1 MTMISSEL
9 IRSEV
14 SQYLIL
20 TGTLKERYGELD
32 DEILSDTL
40 EGISDLPETVAA
52 VIRSSLDD
60 EAYILGL
67 KRRLE
72 DLQARLAR
80 LRERYEKKRALARW
94 AMVEA
99 DLEKVMA
106 ADLSVSLRKGGE
118 KLEVID
124 EARVPTDYFVPQP
137 PKLDRKA
144 LIEALKRGEMV
155 NGALLVMA
163 EPTISVRVR

>member
-1 MTMISSEL
+1 MSSSEL
-9 IRSEV
+9 LRSEV
-14 SQYLIL
+14 SHYLIL
-20 TGTLKERYGELD
+20 ADTLKERYGELD
-32 DEILSDTL
+32 DETVRDTL
-40 EGISDLPETVAA
+40 EGISDLPDAVAA

-60 EAYILGL
+60 EAYIVGL
-67 KRRLE
+67 KSRLD

-80 LRERYEKKRALARW
+80 LRDRYEKKRALARW

-99 DLEKVMA
+99 DLEKVLA
-106 ADLSVSLRKGGE
+106 ADLSVSLRTGGE

-124 EARVPTDYFVPQP
+124 EGRVPSDYFVPQP

-144 LIEALKRGEMV
+144 LTEVLKRGEMV
-155 NGALLVMA
+155 NGALLVVA

>member
-1 MTMISSEL
+1 MERSSEL
-9 IRSEV
+9 LRSEV
-14 SQYLIL
+14 SHYLIL
-20 TGTLKERYGELD
+20 ADTLKERYGELD
-32 DEILSDTL
+32 DETLKDTL
-40 EGISDLPETVAA
+40 EGISDLPEAVAA

-67 KRRLE
+67 KGRLD

-80 LRERYEKKRALARW
+80 LRDRYEKKRALARW

-118 KLEVID
+118 RLEIID
-124 EARVPTDYFVPQP
+124 ETRVPIDYFMPQP
-137 PKLDRKA
+137 AKLDRKG
-144 LIEALKRGEMV
+144 LTEALKRGEMV
-155 NGALLVMA
+155 NGALLVLA
-163 EPTISVRVR
+163 DPTISVRVR

>member
-1 MTMISSEL
+1 MSDNILRT
-9 IRSEV
+9 EV
-14 SQYLIL
+14 SHYLIL
-20 TGTLKERYGELD
+20 ADTLKERYGELD
-32 DEILSDTL
+32 DETLKDTL
-40 EGISDLPETVAA
+40 EGISDLPEAVAA

-67 KRRLE
+67 KGRLD
-72 DLQARLAR
+72 DLQARLSR

-99 DLEKVMA
+99 DLDKVMA

-124 EARVPTDYFVPQP
+124 EGRVPEAFFVPQP
-137 PKLDRKA
+137 AKLDRKG